1 MSTTT
6 INRKTK
12 LYTDID
18 LAFSKSISGDVATK
32 SDENAIKAALKHL
45 ILTINYERP
54 FHPEI
59 GCQVNNLLF
68 EPFDPITQA
77 IMEQTIYDVVAKF
90 EPRVELLKVKVS
102 SQVDSNDVQ
111 VSITFRTRNSP
122 TPINFITILNRVR

>member
-18 LAFSKSISGDVATK
+18 LAFSKSVSGDVATK